1 MDGLPRSSTARRLR
15 ARATR
20 AALVAVIALIGLLAS
35 PGTALAVGEVA
46 PVLDC
51 VRKNTNGTY
60 TAVLGYT
67 NRASVP
73 ITLPV
78 GSRNKVAP
86 ASQDGRQPTTFQP
99 GTVRGAFTMTLTST
113 EYTRSGNY
121 WAIDGNIAYV
131 GQVLAPNAAICPT
144 STELPEEGNGTG
156 PAIGLAVAGVVG
168 AVLVHRANRRARALA
183 AGSRDDA

>member
-1 MDGLPRSSTARRLR
+1 MDGLSRSSTAQRVR

-20 AALVAVIALIGLLAS
+20 AALVAVIAAIGLFAL
-35 PGTALAVGEVA
+35 PGTALAVGEVT

-51 VRKNTNGTY
+51 VRKNSDSTY

-73 ITLPV
+73 ITLPA

-86 ASQDGRQPTTFQP
+86 ASQNGRQPTTFQP
-99 GTVRGAFTMTLTST
+99 GTQRGAFTMTLTAA

-131 GQVLAPNAAICPT
+131 GQVLAPNATICPA

-156 PAIGLAVAGVVG
+156 PAIGLAAAGVVG
-168 AVLVHRANRRARALA
+168 AVLVQRANRRARAA
-183 AGSRDDA
+183 AESRGDA

>member
-1 MDGLPRSSTARRLR
+1 MDGLPRSSPARRLR
-15 ARATR
+15 ARVTR
-20 AALVAVIALIGLLAS
+20 AALVAVIALVGLLAS
-35 PGTALAVGEVA
+35 PGTALAVGEVTPA
-46 PVLDC
+46 LDC
-51 VRKNTNGTY
+51 VRKNSNGTY

-99 GTVRGAFTMTLTST
+99 GTQRGAFTMTLTSS

-121 WAIDGNIAYV
+121 WAIDGNIAYI
-131 GQVLAPNAAICPT
+131 GQVLAPNAATCPA

-156 PAIGLAVAGVVG
+156 PAIALTAAGLVGGVM
-168 AVLVHRANRRARALA
+168 VHRANRRARALA
-183 AGSRDDA
+183 TASRGDA

>member
-35 PGTALAVGEVA
+35 PGTALAVGEVT

-60 TAVLGYT
+60 TAVLGYS
-67 NRASVP
+67 NKASVP
-73 ITLPV
+73 ITIPV
-78 GSRNKVAP
+78 GSRNKVEP
-86 ASQDGRQPTTFQP
+86 ASQNGRQPTTFQP
-99 GTVRGAFTMTLTST
+99 GTQRGAFTMTLTSN
-113 EYTRSGNY
+113 EYMRSGNY

-131 GQVLAPNAAICPT
+131 GQVLAPGAAICPT

-156 PAIGLAVAGVVG
+156 PAIGLAAAGVVG
-168 AVLVHRANRRARALA
+168 AVLVHRARKRALA
-183 AGSRDDA
+183 VTGRDDA